1 MSIAYALLSLLC
13 AGMVDIV
20 FKHFSMQIRSR
31 GTYIAGIGVVWT
43 FLQFTI
49 LTDQIR
55 MDGQTIAFGLLAGL
69 LVSFANLALIE
80 SLQHMDVST
89 ASTIYRLN
97 SVVVVV
103 LAIVLLGEDLT
114 IVKTT
119 GVLLGVAGVIALYK
133 RESLP
138 DTSHK
143 IMSIFWL
150 VVVAGLLRASFGIV
164 SKAAVS
170 RGIDP
175 MMMLLV
181 NGPVWILAGV
191 SYAMLR
197 EMGLCVTRD
206 VLSYSLISGTLICAI
221 ANFLLLALQSGDA
234 SIIVPI
240 ANMSFLVTL
249 IISISLGMEKITRS
263 KIAAIVL
270 ALASILVLSQS

>member
-1 MSIAYALLSLLC
+1 
-13 AGMVDIV
+13 MVDIV

-49 LTDQIR
+49 LTDHIR
-55 MDGQTIAFGLLAGL
+55 IDGQTIAFGLLAGL

-114 IVKTT
+114 IVKST

-133 RESLP
+133 RESYP
-138 DTSHK
+138 KK
-143 IMSIFWL
+143 IISIFWL
-150 VVVAGLLRASFGIV
+150 VVLAGLLRASFGIV

-181 NGPVWILAGV
+181 NGPVWILAGG

-206 VLSYSLISGTLICAI
+206 VLLYSMISGTERRVA
-221 ANFLLLALQSGDA
+221 AGHRASALQIAPLHRDHFQPGGAGLGQVPSGCHDGHHHSGPADA
-234 SIIVPI
+234 SLRDAGV
-240 ANMSFLVTL
+240 
-249 IISISLGMEKITRS
+249 
-263 KIAAIVL
+263 
-270 ALASILVLSQS
+270 